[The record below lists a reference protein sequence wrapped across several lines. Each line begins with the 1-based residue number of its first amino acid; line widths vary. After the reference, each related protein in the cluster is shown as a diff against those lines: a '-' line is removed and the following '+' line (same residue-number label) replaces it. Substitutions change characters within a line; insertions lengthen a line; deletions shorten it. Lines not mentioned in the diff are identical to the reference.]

1 MEKQKLIMAARIF
14 RTKPKNINS
23 MHVFF
28 FHIFFFNKTIDK
40 TKEVNVRLIGTI
52 NMVQPKLCFVPN
64 RAERRFTLF
73 NHKSTAEFPHNYTV
87 RYLSKM
93 ENESARAK
101 SYSCSECVISFS
113 HGTNHAFS

>member
-1 MEKQKLIMAARIF
+1 MAARIF
-14 RTKPKNINS
+14 RTKQKNINS

-28 FHIFFFNKTIDK
+28 FTKTIDK

-64 RAERRFTLF
+64 SAERRFTLF
-73 NHKSTAEFPHNYTV
+73 NHKSTAEFHHNCTV
-87 RYLSKM
+87 RNLSKM

-101 SYSCSECVISFS
+101 SYSCSECVSYHLAMVQI
-113 HGTNHAFS
+113 TPLVNIMPATIRKLY